1 LVARHL
7 YSWCDY
13 TQSKH
18 ALYYWQTRSRVD
30 VDFVIYGESGL
41 YAVEVKNA
49 KRVDGSDLTGLR
61 HFAEDYPQAKFYLL
75 YRGDDRL
82 SRDGVLCL
90 PAEQSRNR
98 MFRTTSEL
106 RSKVERERQ

>member
-1 LVARHL
+1 MVAQHL

-13 TQSKH
+13 TQPRH
-18 ALYYWQTRSRVD
+18 ALYYWQTRSRAE

-49 KRVDGSDLTGLR
+49 KRIDASDLTALK
-61 HFAEDYPQAKFYLL
+61 HFAEDYPQAKRYLL

-90 PAEQSRNR
+90 PAEQFLLDLSPGD
-98 MFRTTSEL
+98 FPE
-106 RSKVERERQ
+106 